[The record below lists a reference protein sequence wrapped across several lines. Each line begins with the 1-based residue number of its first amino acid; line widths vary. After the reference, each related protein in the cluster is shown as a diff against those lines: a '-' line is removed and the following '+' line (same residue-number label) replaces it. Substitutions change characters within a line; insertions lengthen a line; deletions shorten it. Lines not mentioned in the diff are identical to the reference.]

1 MSTFLSIDHVHQ
13 VFDLPGGGQYIALKD
28 VSLDIR
34 PGEFIS
40 LIGHSGCGK
49 STLLNL
55 LAGLA
60 QPTSGGIIL
69 EGRQVTEPGPDRM
82 VVFQNYSLLP
92 WRTVRQNIALAVD
105 AVMKQIPKAKRRA
118 IIEDSIDL
126 VGLRAAVDKF
136 PHEISGGMK
145 QRVAIARGLA
155 LRPKLLLLDEPFGA
169 LDALTR
175 GNLQEQLMRIC
186 QESGVTAV
194 MVTHDVDEALLLSDR
209 VVMLTNGPAAEIGQ
223 ILEVDFPRPRQRL
236 AMMESPH
243 YYDLRNELINFLQ
256 QQRRARRSR
265 AKAPAAAPV
274 VAQGT
279 RTVSLGYLPGNDCAP
294 LAIAQELG
302 YFRDADLEVSLKRC
316 YSWDEIEQDL
326 RVGRLDGALMMATQP
341 LALTLGLNGERP
353 LPMTVPMTVSRNG
366 GAIAFARRYLDQGI
380 RSLTDLK
387 AYQEASGQILRLGV
401 PDTLS
406 IPALLLR
413 YWLASAGID
422 PSHDVEL
429 VAMSPYD
436 LVDALAHGMLDG
448 FAAGEMRVAL
458 AVQAGQAYV
467 MATDLD
473 IWPGHPEKVLGLPED
488 FVNANPATVADL
500 SAALLRAGEFCDDPR
515 NREAIIAILGR
526 PEYLGEA
533 AGAAL
538 QRYFDFGTGEAP
550 SQLLRFNQF
559 HVDQANYPNPLE
571 GTWLL
576 TQLCRWGFTPLP
588 KNRQELLA
596 RVYRRD
602 LYEQAIAQVGFP
614 PLAPGRRGFRL
625 FDRVEFNPDQ
635 PLDYLQSLA
644 IKAPIQVAAVP
655 LTPAA

>member
-1 MSTFLSIDHVHQ
+1 MSTFLAIDHVHQ

-60 QPTSGGIIL
+60 QPSSGGIIL
-69 EGRQVTEPGPDRM
+69 EGRQVTQPGPDRM

-105 AVMKQIPKAKRRA
+105 AVMKQKPKAERRTIVEEA
-118 IIEDSIDL
+118 IDL
-126 VGLRAAVDKF
+126 VGLRAAADKY

-236 AMMESPH
+236 AMMETPH

-256 QQRRARRSR
+256 QQRRARRR
-265 AKAPAAAPV
+265 KAKAPAAAAA
-274 VAQGT
+274 VAGT
-279 RTVSLGYLPGNDCAP
+279 RKVRLGYLPGNDCAP

-302 YFRDADLEVSLKRC
+302 YFRDVDLEVSLQRC
-316 YSWDEIEQDL
+316 TTWEEVEQSV

-341 LALTLGLNGERP
+341 LSLTLGLNGERP
-353 LPMTVPMTVSRNG
+353 LPIAVPMVVSRNG
-366 GAIAFARRYLDQGI
+366 GAIAFARRFLEAGV
-380 RSLTDLK
+380 RSSADLK
-387 AYQEASGQILRLGV
+387 AHLERSGETLRLGV
-401 PDTLS
+401 PDLLS

-422 PSHDVEL
+422 PATRVEFL
-429 VAMSPYD
+429 PMSPYD
-436 LVDALAHGMLDG
+436 LVEALQHGMIDG

-458 AVQAGQAYV
+458 AVQSGAAFV

-473 IWPGHPEKVLGLPED
+473 IWPGHPEKVLGLAED
-488 FVNANPATVADL
+488 FVTTNPDTVESL
-500 SAALLRAGEFCDDPR
+500 TTALLRAGEFCDDPR
-515 NREAIIAILGR
+515 NRSAIIGILGR
-526 PEYLGEA
+526 PDYLGEA

-576 TQLCRWGFTPLP
+576 TQLCRWGVAPLP
-588 KNRQELLA
+588 KNRQELLG

-602 LYEQAIAQVGFP
+602 LYERAIARVGFP

-625 FDRVEFNPDQ
+625 FDQVEFNPDQ
-635 PLDYLQSLA
+635 PLDYLEKLA
-644 IKAPIQVAAVP
+644 IKAPVQVAPVSLDPVA
-655 LTPAA
+655 